1 MIRMPIVSPKL
12 ESASPF
18 YGDCRCNQADGSGI
32 KGVCLRG
39 YGSYASLLASTQHDM
54 LGNK

>member
-1 MIRMPIVSPKL
+1 MIRMPIVSAKL

-18 YGDCRCNQADGSGI
+18 TAIDNATKQTARVS

-39 YGSYASLLASTQHDM
+39 HGSYASLLASTQHDM